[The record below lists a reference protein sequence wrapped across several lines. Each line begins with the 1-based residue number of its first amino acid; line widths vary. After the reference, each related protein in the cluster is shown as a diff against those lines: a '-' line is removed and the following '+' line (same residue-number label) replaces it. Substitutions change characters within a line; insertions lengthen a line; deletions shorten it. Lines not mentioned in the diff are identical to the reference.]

1 MKSFVMMDQHHCNVI
16 EVRKRKYYLYSKENK
31 LIFFVECYNKS
42 QGIVLLQ
49 VYDRSMSQNSCARTD
64 IILKRGSRPPQKQQ
78 QTSSNNN
85 EQRQEIPSL
94 PSLPSVP
101 SSSAMMMMGI
111 KQEDRNLSV
120 CI

>member
-1 MKSFVMMDQHHCNVI
+1 
-16 EVRKRKYYLYSKENK
+16 L
-31 LIFFVECYNKS
+31 FVECYNKS

>member
-1 MKSFVMMDQHHCNVI
+1 M
-16 EVRKRKYYLYSKENK
+16 
-31 LIFFVECYNKS
+31 FVECYNKS

-78 QTSSNNN
+78 QQTSSNNN
-85 EQRQEIPSL
+85 EQRQEI